1 MTLEYELTEAE
12 AEIAGARAAWRL
24 WLAGGLRKRHVAPLA
39 AFAAA
44 IAAIAALGLTGA
56 ISRRAAEL
64 SLILSAIAF
73 MGLQLW
79 TRRGLAGARRRGA
92 ELAGALRGPVR
103 LTLDEEGVALEGART
118 ARLRFCDGLE
128 LETTN
133 DLNYVWPHA
142 GPPLVWPRRAHA
154 TLEEADAFLALIRSR
169 AGIPSRETG
178 AHDAPRP
185 LPPST

>member
-12 AEIAGARAAWRL
+12 AEIAGARAAWRM

-44 IAAIAALGLTGA
+44 IAVIAALGLSGA
-56 ISRRAAEL
+56 VSRRAAEI

-103 LTLDEEGVALEGART
+103 LTLNEDGVGLEGART
-118 ARLRFCDGLE
+118 TRLRFSDGLQIE
-128 LETTN
+128 ATDE
-133 DLNYVWPHA
+133 LNYIWPHDGA
-142 GPPLVWPRRAHA
+142 PLVWPRRAHA
-154 TLEEADAFLALIRSR
+154 TREEADAFLALIRTR
-169 AGIPSRETG
+169 AGIPSGRG
-178 AHDAPRP
+178 
-185 LPPST
+185 LG

>member
-12 AEIAGARAAWRL
+12 AEIAGARAAWRM

-44 IAAIAALGLTGA
+44 IAVIAALGLSGA
-56 ISRRAAEL
+56 VSRHTAEI

-103 LTLDEEGVALEGART
+103 LTLNEDGVALEGART
-118 ARLRFCDGLE
+118 ARLRFSDGVQIE
-128 LETTN
+128 ATDE
-133 DLNYVWPHA
+133 LNYIWPRDGA
-142 GPPLVWPRRAHA
+142 PLVWPRRAHA
-154 TLEEADAFLALIRSR
+154 TREEADAFLALIRTR
-169 AGIPSRETG
+169 AGIPSLLAGEG
-178 AHDAPRP
+178 
-185 LPPST
+185 